1 MIAASWA
8 LIPRRLPRPP
18 PQRTCRAAEP
28 GNFSVPRN
36 PVVVSLAAEDTT
48 MKKLLMLA
56 ALAAAACTRANDSLT
71 LSARVGAANG
81 QALRTANGAAQVA
94 KGIDVSRVRVV
105 IRRLRL
111 EREDDKT
118 ETKVSEGP
126 LLLDVSATT
135 DLGGKLVKLVTE
147 NVPAGTYDKL
157 KVDIHTL
164 QSAPSTDFQP
174 LVDQSASVL
183 IEGTVDTTPFT
194 FASALEAE
202 LEYEARFQ
210 LSGSTSNITLNI
222 DASKWFTA
230 ADGSRLSPLDP
241 DPKARDAIL
250 ANIRSSFSA
259 FEDDNED
266 GEEDEARD
274 GGTDDG
280 EHEDAGDDHGE
291 HDGGQIR
298 PQDLGSPPS

>member
-56 ALAAAACTRANDSLT
+56 ALAAAACTRGNDSVT
-71 LSARVGAANG
+71 LSARLAAANG
-81 QALRTANGAAQVA
+81 QALPTANGAAEVA
-94 KGIDVSRVRVV
+94 SGINVTGVRIV
-105 IRRLRL
+105 IRHLRL

-126 LLLDVSATT
+126 LLLDVSDTT
-135 DLGGKLVKLVTE
+135 DLGGKLLKLVTE

-157 KVDIHTL
+157 KLDI
-164 QSAPSTDFQP
+164 QPVESAPTSRFQA
-174 LVDQSASVL
+174 LVDRGASVL
-183 IEGTVDTTPFT
+183 IEGWVDTSTNTFT

-202 LEYEARFQ
+202 VEYEARFQ
-210 LSGSTSNITLNI
+210 LSGSTSNITLKI

-230 ADGSRLSPLDP
+230 ADGSGLSTLAP
-241 DPKARDAIL
+241 DPQAADPTP
-250 ANIRSSFSA
+250 ANIPSSFTA
-259 FEDDNED
+259 FADANED
-266 GEEDEARD
+266 
-274 GGTDDG
+274 
-280 EHEDAGDDHGE
+280 
-291 HDGGQIR
+291 
-298 PQDLGSPPS
+298 

>member
-1 MIAASWA
+1 
-8 LIPRRLPRPP
+8 
-18 PQRTCRAAEP
+18 
-28 GNFSVPRN
+28 
-36 PVVVSLAAEDTT
+36 

-56 ALAAAACTRANDSLT
+56 ALAAAACTRGNDSVT
-71 LSARVGAANG
+71 LSARLAAANG
-81 QALRTANGAAQVA
+81 QALPTANGAAEVA
-94 KGIDVSRVRVV
+94 SGINVTGVRIV
-105 IRRLRL
+105 IRHLRL

-126 LLLDVSATT
+126 LLLDVSDTT

-241 DPKARDAIL
+241 KARDAIL
-250 ANIRSSFSA
+250 ANIRGSFSA

-291 HDGGQIR
+291 HDGG
-298 PQDLGSPPS
+298 

>member
-1 MIAASWA
+1 MIAAHWA
-8 LIPRRLPRPP
+8 LMRGRLPGTT
-18 PQRTCRAAEP
+18 PQRTCRAAEH

-56 ALAAAACTRANDSLT
+56 ALAAAACPRANDSLT

-81 QALRTANGAAQVA
+81 QALPTANGAAQVA
-94 KGIDVSRVRVV
+94 NGIDVSRVRVV

-126 LLLDVSATT
+126 LLLDVSDTT

-174 LVDQSASVL
+174 LTDPSASVL

-222 DASKWFTA
+222 AASKWFTA
-230 ADGSRLSPLDP
+230 ADGSRVRPVG
-241 DPKARDAIL
+241 PKARDPIL
-250 ANIRSSFSA
+250 ANIRGSFNA
-259 FEDDNED
+259 LADDNED

-280 EHEDAGDDHGE
+280 EHEDAGGRSEE
-291 HDGGQIR
+291 HTSELQSR
-298 PQDLGSPPS
+298 PHI

>member
-56 ALAAAACTRANDSLT
+56 ALAAAACTRGNDSVT
-71 LSARVGAANG
+71 LSARLAAANG
-81 QALRTANGAAQVA
+81 QALPTANGAAEVA
-94 KGIDVSRVRVV
+94 SGINVTGVRIV
-105 IRRLRL
+105 IRHLRL

-126 LLLDVSATT
+126 LLLDVSDTT
-135 DLGGKLVKLVTE
+135 DLGGKLLKLVTK

-157 KVDIHTL
+157 KLDI
-164 QSAPSTDFQP
+164 QPVESAPTSRFQA
-174 LVDQSASVL
+174 LVDRGASVL
-183 IEGTVDTTPFT
+183 IEGWVDTSTNTFT

-202 LEYEARFQ
+202 VEYEARFQ

-222 DASKWFTA
+222 DVSKWFTA

-250 ANIRSSFSA
+250 ANIRGSFSA

-291 HDGGQIR
+291 HDGG
-298 PQDLGSPPS
+298 

>member
-1 MIAASWA
+1 
-8 LIPRRLPRPP
+8 
-18 PQRTCRAAEP
+18 
-28 GNFSVPRN
+28 
-36 PVVVSLAAEDTT
+36 

-81 QALRTANGAAQVA
+81 QALPTANGAAQVA
-94 KGIDVSRVRVV
+94 NGIDVSRVRVV

-126 LLLDVSATT
+126 LLLDVSDTT

-291 HDGGQIR
+291 PDGG
-298 PQDLGSPPS
+298 